1 MSQGPS
7 ILLIDD
13 EAQIRKF
20 LRIAL
25 SAQGYRVLEAANGED
40 GLAQA
45 ALHNPD
51 LVVLDLGLP
60 DLDGRGASLTLH
72 LPLTTQPQAAEED

>member
-25 SAQGYRVLEAANGED
+25 SAQGYRVLEAAQPRSRR
-40 GLAQA
+40 ARPRPA
-45 ALHNPD
+45 RPRRPA
-51 LVVLDLGLP
+51 
-60 DLDGRGASLTLH
+60 GATR
-72 LPLTTQPQAAEED
+72 PA